1 MALLK
6 KKIER
11 IIYSL
16 NEDKII
22 NKNVKKE
29 KDKSKNKLKEVSIYN
44 KEKRI
49 KNYKKHI
56 KSKKPILDNKKGKT
70 IKKINIKKNKVNEK
84 IINLPHI
91 DEEVNN

>member
-1 MALLK
+1 M
-6 KKIER
+6 
-11 IIYSL
+11 IYSL

-70 IKKINIKKNKVNEK
+70 IKKINIKKIKLMK
-84 IINLPHI
+84 K
-91 DEEVNN
+91 

>member
-1 MALLK
+1 M
-6 KKIER
+6 
-11 IIYSL
+11 IYSL

-29 KDKSKNKLKEVSIYN
+29 KDKSKNKLKEIFIYN

-70 IKKINIKKNKVNEK
+70 IKKINIKKIKLMK
-84 IINLPHI
+84 K
-91 DEEVNN
+91 